1 MEIKQVTVTGEHQAE
16 LQQAEL
22 SEQPGRD
29 ELLIETEYS
38 FISAGTELSIYTGR
52 EPKVHQPG
60 SWCAYPWNS
69 GYANV
74 GIVRAVGPGVT
85 GFQPGDRV
93 FSFGRH
99 ASMFKMSQKR
109 MVIQVPQGLDPKLAA
124 ASRMAGVAATAAIL
138 STTNAND
145 WVVVFGLGMV
155 GNLASQFFQ
164 GLGCR
169 VLGVDPVES
178 RRKVAE
184 RCGIQRTFG
193 GSPEE
198 VQQEV
203 ARLTGGNLCE
213 ISVDAV
219 GHSNVVMQAMR
230 ATAKLGQ
237 VVLLG
242 SPRTEVQG
250 NITAVLSEIHLRNI
264 TLRGALE
271 WCLPQYSDLPGR
283 TSLYS
288 KQQWIFD
295 WLEQGKLRLDPLV
308 SHVMGAERIKEAYD
322 GLLHKPEEYTGVV
335 LDWSGQA

>member
-1 MEIKQVTVTGEHQAE
+1 MQIQQVMITGQHQAE
-16 LQQAEL
+16 LQRVEL
-22 SEQPGRD
+22 SEQLGRD

-38 FISAGTELSIYTGR
+38 FISAGTELSIYTGT

-60 SWCAYPWNS
+60 SWCSYPWNS

-74 GIVRAVGPGVT
+74 GIVREVGSGVT
-85 GFQPGDRV
+85 GIQTGDRV

-99 ASMFKMSQKR
+99 ASVIKMSQKR
-109 MVIQVPQGLDPKLAA
+109 MVAKVPPGLDPKLAA
-124 ASRMAGVAATAAIL
+124 ASRMAGVAATSAIL
-138 STTNAND
+138 SVTNVND

-155 GNLASQFFQ
+155 GNMAAQFFQ
-164 GLGCR
+164 GKGCR

-184 RCGIQRTFG
+184 SCGILRTFG

-203 ARLTGGNLCE
+203 ARLTGGNLCD

-219 GHSNVVMQAMR
+219 GHTNVVMQAMR

-242 SPRTEVQG
+242 SPRAEVQG

-264 TLRGALE
+264 TVRGALE
-271 WCLPQYSDLPGR
+271 WCLPQYSDFPGR

-288 KQQWIFD
+288 KQLWIFD

-322 GLLHKPEEYTGVV
+322 GLLHKPEEFTGVI
-335 LDWSGQA
+335 LDWGGL